1 MFFLLLLYNLIFP
14 IVFILYLPFY
24 LVHILRRGGLT
35 VDYWQRVG
43 LFTPSR
49 ARALRALSSPVW
61 IHAVSVGEAI
71 AAASFIQAWRQ
82 RHPDVTI
89 VLSCGTATG
98 FATARKKLPAGVEV
112 IYSPLDLY
120 PAVRRTFALLR
131 PRLLVIF
138 EVEIWP
144 NLILQGARHGCQVVL
159 VNGRISDRSG
169 RGYARWRRIFR
180 PIFGAFSALCVQTEA
195 DAERIATILGDR
207 RHITVCDTMK
217 FDQTPDMAGADK
229 SAELAACFGPGPHLI
244 FTAGSTHAG
253 EEELVCAAVAAL
265 RPRHPELK
273 LVLVPRHA
281 ERAAAVAAVVAA
293 QGLRCALLQRP
304 EGVEAMA
311 GADVLLVNTTG
322 ELMHYYAVSDIAY
335 VGKSLA
341 GQTGGHNIIEPAIFG
356 KPILYGRHMEN
367 FRAVAALFR
376 EHEAGIELGVES
388 ELLPQLERLVED
400 AGVRAEL
407 GRRARAV
414 VDRYRGAIGR
424 TLDILDTLA

>member
-1 MFFLLLLYNLIFP
+1 MFFLLLYNLVFP
-14 IVFILYLPFY
+14 VVFILYLPFY
-24 LVHILRRGGLT
+24 LVHIIRRGGLT
-35 VDYWQRVG
+35 VDYWQRLG

-49 ARALRALSSPVW
+49 ARTLRGLTEPVW
-61 IHAVSVGEAI
+61 IHAVSVGETI
-71 AAASFIQAWRQ
+71 AAASFIQAWQ
-82 RHPDVTI
+82 KRHPGVSI

-98 FATARKKLPAGVEV
+98 FATARQKVPAGVEV

-120 PAVRRTFALLR
+120 PVVRRTLALLR

-144 NLILQGARHGCQVVL
+144 NLILQAARRGCRVVL
-159 VNGRISDRSG
+159 VNGRMSDRSA
-169 RGYARWRRIFR
+169 RGYARWRRVFR

-195 DAERIATILGDR
+195 DAERIAAVVGDR
-207 RHITVCDTMK
+207 RRIAVCDTMK
-217 FDQTPDMAGADK
+217 FDQTPDVAGADK

-293 QGLRCALLQRP
+293 QGLRCALLRRP
-304 EGVEAMA
+304 EGAAAVA

-322 ELMHYYAVSDIAY
+322 ELMHFYAVSDIAY

-341 GQTGGHNIIEPAIFG
+341 GQTGGHNIIEPAIFA

-376 EHEAGIELGVES
+376 QHEAGVEVADDAD
-388 ELLPQLERLVED
+388 LLPQLERLVGD
-400 AGVRAEL
+400 AGARAEL